1 MKRVLILAATAL
13 LAGCT
18 ANLGFQ
24 VGNTGKSATQPS
36 VGPGGAF
43 SSSAVNARFG
53 EGGNFGA
60 ILGVGVLGAL
70 FGREQR
76 GAEGRNPPAFD
87 STRQVNEQDCSKAI
101 ENPSANLRCK

>member
-1 MKRVLILAATAL
+1 MKRVLILSATVL
-13 LAGCT
+13 LAGCA

-60 ILGVGVLGAL
+60 ILGVGILGTL
-70 FGREQR
+70 FGRDER
-76 GAEGRNPPAFD
+76 AAEGRIPPGLD
-87 STRQVNEQDCSKAI
+87 SARRVNEQDCSKAV